1 MKSVLGACR
10 LHACGG
16 HDPVVGVAF
25 IVVTIMCGVWHYVS
39 NYFGI
44 VLVFFWYYVWQ
55 HMWHYFGI
63 MSGIIYGIMCG
74 TIEISKAFVSHSYV
88 IPSLFMSKCETTTLQ
103 NMVQTVSKFS

>member
-1 MKSVLGACR
+1 MKLCEKLAYTSCVWGT
-10 LHACGG
+10 

-25 IVVTIMCGVWHYVS
+25 IVVTIMCGVC
-39 NYFGI
+39 GI
-44 VLVFFWYYVWQ
+44 MFRIILALFWYS
-55 HMWHYFGI
+55 FGI
-63 MSGIIYGIMCG
+63 MSDIMCG